1 MSAVKPMSSAKTKIF
16 GMTIGIDPKIIVGA
30 LLVVAGLVY
39 YFNSQGEDR
48 PPATASA
55 PAPAVDVNVAHAP
68 TTPAVSR
75 SAAMRR
81 TENARSSTRAGLK
94 LVPIDGSR
102 GDVDP
107 TLRLQLLDRVRN
119 VAPVAGLRNIFEG
132 PGQAMPVNL
141 PPIPKVGKMQPKPP
155 IEIAKN
161 TAPPPPPAPPP
172 FSIPLK
178 YYGFA
183 KPSGKAADGNRGL
196 FLDGDNILMGGE
208 GDVLEKR
215 YLIVALTP
223 NSARL
228 EDTQM
233 KQGQDVPVTP
243 AAQ

>member
-1 MSAVKPMSSAKTKIF
+1 MSAAKPMSSAKTKVF
-16 GMTIGIDPKIIVGA
+16 GITIGIDPKFIVGA
-30 LLVVAGLVY
+30 LLVVAVLVY

-48 PPATASA
+48 PTPTASA
-55 PAPAVDVNVAHAP
+55 PAAEVNAPHAQAA
-68 TTPAVSR
+68 TASAVSR

-81 TENARSSTRAGLK
+81 TENARSSARVGLK

-119 VAPVAGLRNIFEG
+119 VSPVAGLRNIFEG

-141 PPIPKVGKMQPKPP
+141 PPIPKIAKMPPKPLVD
-155 IEIAKN
+155 

-208 GDVLEKR
+208 GDVLERR

>member
-1 MSAVKPMSSAKTKIF
+1 MSEVRPMSSPKTKIF

-39 YFNSQGEDR
+39 YFNSQGDDR
-48 PPATASA
+48 PPAAASV
-55 PAPAVDVNVAHAP
+55 PAAAVDVNAAHAP
-68 TTPAVSR
+68 GVPAVSR

-81 TENARSSTRAGLK
+81 TENARSSARVGLK

-107 TLRLQLLDRVRN
+107 TLRLQLLERVRN
-119 VAPVAGLRNIFEG
+119 VSPVAGLRNIFEG
-132 PGQAMPVNL
+132 PGQAVPVNL
-141 PPIPKVGKMQPKPP
+141 PPIPKTVKMPPKPLT
-155 IEIAKN
+155 EIAKN
-161 TAPPPPPAPPP
+161 TPQPLPPAPPP

-183 KPSGKAADGNRGL
+183 KPSGKAPDGNRGL

>member
-48 PPATASA
+48 PLATASA
-55 PAPAVDVNVAHAP
+55 PAPVVNAVHAP
-68 TTPAVSR
+68 TVPAVSR

-81 TENARSSTRAGLK
+81 TENARSSARVGLK

-107 TLRLQLLDRVRN
+107 TLRLQLLDRVHN
-119 VAPVAGLRNIFEG
+119 VSPVAGLRNIFEG
-132 PGQAMPVNL
+132 PGQAVPVNL
-141 PPIPKVGKMQPKPP
+141 PPIPKIGKMQPKPP

-161 TAPPPPPAPPP
+161 IPPPQPAAPPP

-183 KPSGKAADGNRGL
+183 KPSGKASDGNRGL

>member
-1 MSAVKPMSSAKTKIF
+1 MSDTKPMSSAKTKIF
-16 GMTIGIDPKIIVGA
+16 GMTIGIDPKIIVGV

-39 YFNSQGEDR
+39 YLNSQDEDR
-48 PPATASA
+48 PVGTASA
-55 PAPAVDVNVAHAP
+55 PASVPDVNAPHAP
-68 TTPAVSR
+68 TIPAVSR

-81 TENARSSTRAGLK
+81 SENARSSLRAGLK

-119 VAPVAGLRNIFEG
+119 VSPVAGLRNIFEG

-141 PPIPKVGKMQPKPP
+141 PPVPKSVKMPPKPLT
-155 IEIAKN
+155 EIAKN
-161 TAPPPPPAPPP
+161 MPPPQPAAPPP

-183 KPSGKAADGNRGL
+183 KPSGKAPDGNRGL